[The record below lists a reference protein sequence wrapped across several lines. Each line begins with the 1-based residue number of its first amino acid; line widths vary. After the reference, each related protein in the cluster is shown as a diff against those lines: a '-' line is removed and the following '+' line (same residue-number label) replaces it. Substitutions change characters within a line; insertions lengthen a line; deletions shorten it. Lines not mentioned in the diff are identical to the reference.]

1 MDNAEKNLDSMIDT
15 IIDTPVGRKILA
27 AKLKSLTV
35 ENRRLK
41 RKVADNRIAVHT
53 LNTMS
58 RLLLK
63 IAQSESDTMTRERVL
78 MSMETLKN
86 YKELD
91 RFKIENYGDEMV
103 LRINRILSDTEGDDL
118 LLADLFDGKASE

>member
-1 MDNAEKNLDSMIDT
+1 MDNAEKNLNSMIDG

-27 AKLKSLTV
+27 SKLKSLTV

-41 RKVADNRIAVHT
+41 RKVADTRIAVHT

-63 IAQSESDTMTRERVL
+63 IAHSESDTMIRERVL

-86 YKELD
+86 YEELR
-91 RFKIENYGDEMV
+91 RFKVENYGEEMMS
-103 LRINRILSDTEGDDL
+103 RIDRILADTEGDDL
-118 LLADLFDGKASE
+118 LLADLFDGKVSE

>member
-41 RKVADNRIAVHT
+41 RKVADTRIAVHT

-63 IAQSESDTMTRERVL
+63 IAQSESDTMTKERVL
-78 MSMETLKN
+78 MSIETLKN

-103 LRINRILSDTEGDDL
+103 LRINKILSDTEGDDL
-118 LLADLFDGKASE
+118 LLADLFDGKVSE

>member
-1 MDNAEKNLDSMIDT
+1 MDNAEKNLNSMIDG

-27 AKLKSLTV
+27 SKLKSLTV

-41 RKVADNRIAVHT
+41 RKVADTRIAVHT

-58 RLLLK
+58 CLLLK
-63 IAQSESDTMTRERVL
+63 IAHSESDTMTRERVL

-86 YKELD
+86 YEELR
-91 RFKIENYGDEMV
+91 RFKVENYGEEMMS
-103 LRINRILSDTEGDDL
+103 RIDRILADTEGDDL
-118 LLADLFDGKASE
+118 LLADLFDGKVSE